1 MRRVGERAVVLGASM
16 GGLLAAR
23 VLTDFYGTVT
33 VVERDVLPGDPAQRR
48 GVPQGRHVHGL
59 LSSGSRVL
67 DELFPGLLDDLV
79 AGGANVLQD
88 GLSKVCLRFGGHE
101 LERSGRFTDPAAL
114 IFYLASRPF
123 LEAHVRK
130 RLRALGNVT
139 IVDGHDAVELIAAP
153 PHRVMGVRV
162 ANRDDATER
171 VLAADLVVDALG
183 RSARIVVQVAYASQ
197 LLRVPAGT
205 LTEKMIGVGAV
216 PERPTGGV
224 LLAYENDTW
233 MVTLAGWM
241 GHDPPADRVGM
252 LRFAADFAP
261 APMMAALHAAEPL
274 SELCHYRYPASQWRR
289 YDKMRRFPAGLLV
302 LGDAICSFN
311 PVYGQGMSVA
321 ALEAVALRDCLRRG
335 EGDLSKRFF
344 RAAKQPIGAAWQQA
358 AGADLALPQ
367 VQGRRSVAMRL
378 ANRYMERVLA
388 AAESD
393 IVITERF
400 FRVTNLVDPPARLL
414 HPSVMMRVVTGNRR

>member
-1 MRRVGERAVVLGASM
+1 MYAE
-16 GGLLAAR
+16 
-23 VLTDFYGTVT
+23 
-33 VVERDVLPGDPAQRR
+33 LPGPVA
-48 GVPQGRHVHGL
+48 VCLPQGRHVHGL

-79 AGGANVLQD
+79 AGGANVIQG
-88 GLSKVCLRFGGHE
+88 GLSKVCLRFGGHD
-101 LERSGRFTDPAAL
+101 LERSGKFTDPAAV

-130 RLRALGNVT
+130 RLRALGNIT
-139 IVDGHDAVELIAAP
+139 IVDGHDAVELIAAQ
-153 PHRVMGVRV
+153 PHRVTGVRV
-162 ANRDDATER
+162 ANRDDGKER
-171 VLAADLVVDALG
+171 VLPADLVVDALG
-183 RSARIVVQVAYASQ
+183 RSARTPAFLDRLGYGRPPEERIVVQVSYASQ

-224 LLAYENDTW
+224 LLAHENDTW

-274 SELCHYRYPASQWRR
+274 SELCQYRYPASQWRR

-321 ALEAVALRDCLRRG
+321 ALEAVAVRDCLRRG
-335 EGDLSKRFF
+335 EGDLSQRLSGPPHS
-344 RAAKQPIGAAWQQA
+344 RSARHGNRPQEPISRC
-358 AGADLALPQ
+358 L
-367 VQGRRSVAMRL
+367 R
-378 ANRYMERVLA
+378 
-388 AAESD
+388 
-393 IVITERF
+393 
-400 FRVTNLVDPPARLL
+400 FRVGVRWRCGWRTGTWSGCWPPPNPT
-414 HPSVMMRVVTGNRR
+414 PSSPNAFSG